1 MATEKKGKTP
11 PRGRL
16 APSPTGFLHL
26 GNAWSFL
33 LAWLGMRSAGGE
45 LIFRIED
52 VDPRR
57 SKKEYSEALAGD
69 LLWLGLDW
77 DYGPGRASL
86 PVPFLQSLRLERYAA
101 GMKILEEKGL
111 LYPCF
116 CTRRELRSL
125 AGAPQAG
132 DASSPYPGHC
142 RSLSPEESAV
152 RQARGE
158 NYALRLRFEER
169 CAPYLQVDDLCL
181 GLQNL
186 SPDEAGG
193 DFALL
198 RSDGVFAYQL
208 AVVLDDLDMG
218 ISQVVR
224 GRDIL
229 PSTPGQMFLFDC
241 FGAEAPRYAHIP
253 LLRDH
258 EGARLAKRHGALS
271 LRALRAAG
279 VRAENIV
286 GFLACWGGLRE
297 SFLPASPGEL
307 LENFAFS
314 RIKNSL
320 EPLPE
325 KTVKVLLQGRL

>member
-1 MATEKKGKTP
+1 MKNKGNPP

-33 LAWLGMRSAGGE
+33 LAWLGTRSAGGE

-52 VDPRR
+52 VDLQRY
-57 SKKEYSEALAGD
+57 KAEYAAALAGD

-86 PVPFLQSLRLERYAA
+86 PVPLTQSLRLERYAA
-101 GMKILEEKGL
+101 GLEFLENLGL

-116 CTRRELRSL
+116 CKRRELRSL

-132 DASSPYPGHC
+132 DSLRPYPGRC
-142 RSLSPEESAV
+142 RAFSPEERSA

-169 CAPYLQVDDLCL
+169 CSPYLRVNDLCL
-181 GLQNL
+181 GSQLL
-186 SPDEAGG
+186 TPDEAGG
-193 DFALL
+193 DFALR

-208 AVVLDDLDMG
+208 AVVMDDLDMG
-218 ISQVVR
+218 VNQVVR

-241 FGAEAPRYAHIP
+241 FGAAPPRYAHIP

-258 EGARLAKRHGALS
+258 EGARLAKRHASLS
-271 LRALRAAG
+271 LRSLRAAG
-279 VRAENIV
+279 VRAENIA
-286 GFLACWGGLRE
+286 GFLAWWGGLRN
-297 SFLPASPGEL
+297 SFHPASPGEL
-307 LENFAFS
+307 LQDFAFS
-314 RIKNSL
+314 RVKTRM

-325 KTVKVLLQGRL
+325 NMAEVLLRGRI